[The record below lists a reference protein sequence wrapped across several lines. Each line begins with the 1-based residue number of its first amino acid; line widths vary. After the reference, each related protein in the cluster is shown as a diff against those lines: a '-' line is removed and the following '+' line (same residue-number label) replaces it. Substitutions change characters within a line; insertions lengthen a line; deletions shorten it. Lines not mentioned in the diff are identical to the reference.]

1 MLLLQEFNDSIAE
14 RYKIMKFKSMKVTR
28 SYVFGEKDVPFESEY
43 LEVRYSSEFPA
54 LPADLAG
61 ETFCHVFGTNSS
73 ALELFILDR
82 RIKGPCWLDISSPQV
97 FSSLKYVCVLLM
109 F

>member
-1 MLLLQEFNDSIAE
+1 MALQEFNDRIAD

-28 SYVFGEKDVPFESEY
+28 SYVFGEKDVPVESEY
-43 LEVRYSSEFPA
+43 LEVRYSSEFPV

-61 ETFCHVFGTNSS
+61 ETFSHAFGTNTS
-73 ALELFILDR
+73 ALEMLILDR
-82 RIKGPCWLDISSPQV
+82 RIKGPCWLDVTSPQV
-97 FSSLKYVCVLLM
+97 FIFLYRVTVNV